1 MWDWHVSLIGLI
13 HLMYKILS
21 QFRNIKYVNELNYK
35 TLVLT
40 LTIIFILFF
49 QLIKSFTIHI
59 NFGIIKFWTA
69 WSVNPS
75 RYRPCMN
82 KLSNQMEQI
91 VLPLEVNPLRSLK
104 RLEPKLLG
112 NLLKTFVPAL
122 LGLVGAYKAWLVLL
136 G

>member
-1 MWDWHVSLIGLI
+1 
-13 HLMYKILS
+13 
-21 QFRNIKYVNELNYK
+21 
-35 TLVLT
+35 
-40 LTIIFILFF
+40 
-49 QLIKSFTIHI
+49 
-59 NFGIIKFWTA
+59 
-69 WSVNPS
+69 
-75 RYRPCMN
+75 MN